1 MPNAECRMGF
11 RRANGH
17 SSFGLRH
24 CLLILV
30 LAVATV
36 LLSGCETPNAMT
48 VALRTPY
55 KPDDIFIAGGKLPGE
70 IKRVAVLPLACDARQ
85 TDLAAGRDALEPVLF
100 AELVKTKRFEVIQV
114 SREELWRLTG
124 RADWSGVEV
133 LPANMLDSLKKE
145 SGCDAV
151 LFCELTEF
159 RAYAPLA
166 VGWRLK
172 LVDVRQRKTLWAGDE
187 HFDAGNPAVLAGA
200 RLYQRH
206 GQVVLDDDSG
216 GWLAVNSPRWFGE
229 YSIGSLLGT
238 LPAPWSN
245 NNESESPTGH
255 LYSTGQAR

>member
-1 MPNAECRMGF
+1 MKARFQVPKIEV
-11 RRANGH
+11 
-17 SSFGLRH
+17 SSAVGLQF
-24 CLLILV
+24 LALIAM
-30 LAVATV
+30 LA
-36 LLSGCETPNAMT
+36 LLSGCETPGAMT
-48 VALRTPY
+48 VALQTPY
-55 KPDDIFIAGGKLPGE
+55 KPDDIFLASGKLPGE

-85 TDLAAGRDALEPVLF
+85 TDLAAGRDALGPVLF
-100 AELVKTKRFEVIQV
+100 AELIKVKKFEVIQI

-159 RAYAPLA
+159 RAYPPLA

-187 HFDAGNPAVLAGA
+187 HFDAGNPAVLSGA
-200 RLYQRH
+200 RLYQHH

-216 GWLAVNSPRWFGE
+216 GWLAMNSPRWFGE

-238 LPAPWSN
+238 LPA
-245 NNESESPTGH
+245 
-255 LYSTGQAR
+255 R